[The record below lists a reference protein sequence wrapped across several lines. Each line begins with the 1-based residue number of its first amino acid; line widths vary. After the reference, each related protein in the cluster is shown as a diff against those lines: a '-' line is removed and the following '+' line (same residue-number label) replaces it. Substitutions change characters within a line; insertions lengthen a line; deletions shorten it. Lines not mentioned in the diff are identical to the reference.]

1 MTVGYRDD
9 PRPDIQALVAPRGQR
24 CLDVGCGEGAL
35 SESLRAAGAVHVAGI
50 EFDEAAAARAGGH
63 LDVVVAGD
71 VMEVALPFRPGEFD
85 YIICADVLE
94 HLPDPDA
101 ALRRLLPYLAD
112 GGRLV
117 VSVPNMRFYAV
128 LARLIFDRWAYTDS
142 GVRDRTHLRIVTRHS
157 LERML
162 DSHDLE
168 IERLERN
175 YRLFEDQSRIGR
187 IGALATRVVRATIAP
202 WLFPDLLAFQFVAVA
217 RRRVR

>member
-1 MTVGYRDD
+1 
-9 PRPDIQALVAPRGQR
+9 
-24 CLDVGCGEGAL
+24 
-35 SESLRAAGAVHVAGI
+35 
-50 EFDEAAAARAGGH
+50 
-63 LDVVVAGD
+63 VVVAGD